1 MSGRTPPP
9 AATSDPTPT
18 TRSTR
23 FARWHGRVLGFCLVI
38 FAFELGV
45 FLLVFP
51 WLRSWDLNW
60 VPVHS
65 PKFADLWISP
75 YFRGALSGLGL
86 LNIYIAVA
94 EFVWQLKSIF
104 SQHKNP

>member
-1 MSGRTPPP
+1 MSGRI
-9 AATSDPTPT
+9 ATSDPPPETK
-18 TRSTR
+18 STR
-23 FARWHGRVLGFCLVI
+23 FTRWHRRVLGFCLVI

-51 WLRSWDLNW
+51 WLRSWDLSW

-65 PKFADLWISP
+65 PKFADIWMSR

-86 LNIYIAVA
+86 LNIYIAGA
-94 EFVWQLKSIF
+94 EFVRQLKSIF
-104 SQHKNP
+104 GSEAKS